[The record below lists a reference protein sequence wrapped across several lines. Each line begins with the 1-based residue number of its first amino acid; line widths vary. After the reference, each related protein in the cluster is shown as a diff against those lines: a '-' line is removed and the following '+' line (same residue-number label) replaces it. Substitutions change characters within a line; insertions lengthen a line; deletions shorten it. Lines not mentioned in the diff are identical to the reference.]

1 MIKILNLNLVIL
13 LEYQIMKMFQQK
25 VALQIGLKNV
35 LSLKKLKIL
44 YTVHMILMISMEKKI
59 AETFY
64 EKEFQKTNQKEFRI
78 EKKLREKNIYYIF
91 NRSDKQF
98 F

>member
-1 MIKILNLNLVIL
+1 
-13 LEYQIMKMFQQK
+13 
-25 VALQIGLKNV
+25 
-35 LSLKKLKIL
+35 
-44 YTVHMILMISMEKKI
+44 MEKKI

-78 EKKLREKNIYYIF
+78 EEKLREKNIYYIF
-91 NRSDKQF
+91 NRNDKQF

>member
-35 LSLKKLKIL
+35 LSLRKLKIL

-78 EKKLREKNIYYIF
+78 EEKLREKNIYYIF
-91 NRSDKQF
+91 NRNDKQF